1 MRLCISVF
9 SLLLLCL
16 FPLDAQQEYAES
28 YIHISASVSLAE
40 ALDEIESQTN
50 YSFIYDARVINL
62 SEKLRSPLSG
72 RTVFEILNLL
82 FKDRTIVYTVMNDQI
97 ILSKKE
103 TIIQIQQKL
112 DGKIKGIV
120 TDHEGEPI
128 ACVNV
133 VEKGTKNGTIT
144 DVDGRFVLE
153 LPKETT
159 LVFSY
164 IGYRSREIEYEG
176 QLFLNVQLEDD
187 TRILD
192 EVVVTALG
200 IEKKGSSL
208 PYVTQLISGEELVR
222 TKDFNFMS
230 TLSGKMA
237 GLQINRTSAGL
248 ASSSRV
254 IIRGSR
260 SVSGNNQPLYVMD
273 GVPILC
279 VSSEQTSTA
288 IGGAAD
294 AGNRD
299 AGDNISN
306 LKGLRPLRCM
316 GDKRRTV

>member
-120 TDHEGEPI
+120 TDHDRPGYDMVALPFTFGYILLYQKTNRLRTIGE
-128 ACVNV
+128 A
-133 VEKGTKNGTIT
+133 
-144 DVDGRFVLE
+144 
-153 LPKETT
+153 
-159 LVFSY
+159 
-164 IGYRSREIEYEG
+164 
-176 QLFLNVQLEDD
+176 
-187 TRILD
+187 IL
-192 EVVVTALG
+192 
-200 IEKKGSSL
+200 IHI
-208 PYVTQLISGEELVR
+208 LI
-222 TKDFNFMS
+222 
-230 TLSGKMA
+230 
-237 GLQINRTSAGL
+237 Q
-248 ASSSRV
+248 
-254 IIRGSR
+254 
-260 SVSGNNQPLYVMD
+260 
-273 GVPILC
+273 
-279 VSSEQTSTA
+279 
-288 IGGAAD
+288 
-294 AGNRD
+294 
-299 AGDNISN
+299 
-306 LKGLRPLRCM
+306 
-316 GDKRRTV
+316 

>member
-153 LPKETT
+153 IPKETT

-248 ASSSRV
+248 ALSL
-254 IIRGSR
+254 IHI
-260 SVSGNNQPLYVMD
+260 
-273 GVPILC
+273 
-279 VSSEQTSTA
+279 
-288 IGGAAD
+288 
-294 AGNRD
+294 
-299 AGDNISN
+299 
-306 LKGLRPLRCM
+306 
-316 GDKRRTV
+316 